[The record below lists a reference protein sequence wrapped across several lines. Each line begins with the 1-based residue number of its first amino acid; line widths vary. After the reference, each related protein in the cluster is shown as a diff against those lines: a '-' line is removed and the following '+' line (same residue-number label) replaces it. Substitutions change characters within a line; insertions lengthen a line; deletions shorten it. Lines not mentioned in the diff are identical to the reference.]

1 MPGADWMTG
10 QLRHIAWIYSI
21 YLTVEGQL
29 PDCHAILCPAPAA
42 QENQKAETGL
52 SRAEID
58 TFFAALNREYENL
71 DNEFRKRVCLR
82 DCVMMELL
90 FYHGI
95 EISELLRLEISDYSL
110 KTGILTI
117 RGKRGKERSEYLFS
131 RELRCKIECWIGEH
145 GYFERENEYHNVL
158 FLSKIGKPLSMKM
171 VILVFEKYK
180 VMAGIKKESTPKDL
194 KCSMKRYAR
203 EIMMERCS

>member
-29 PDCHAILCPAPAA
+29 PDCHAILCLAPAA

-58 TFFAALNREYENL
+58 TFFAALNSEYENL

-145 GYFERENEYHNVL
+145 GYFERERTIITMYCFCPRLGNL
-158 FLSKIGKPLSMKM
+158 FQ
-171 VILVFEKYK
+171 
-180 VMAGIKKESTPKDL
+180 
-194 KCSMKRYAR
+194 
-203 EIMMERCS
+203 